1 MLPGNKTILTRIIA
15 SVTIFVVIVLSGI
28 YLQAG
33 FSSPSRNITGDAQL
47 VRFMTPFLRGAR
59 GHVAVA
65 LIKPGGVQYGLWG
78 GDFSQEFEVGSLS
91 KTMTAALLADAEN
104 RGEVKPETTVGELLP
119 GLPVAMAS
127 VRLSELASHHSG
139 LPDISTTPWQSAL
152 MLLAIATHKNP
163 WRFSENDII
172 AMLRRTEKEEN
183 NYFRYSSMGY
193 AVLGL
198 TLEKMTHMSYSELL
212 NKRLL
217 APTGMKN
224 TFVATP
230 DDGAKNDVSR
240 GWSAA
245 GYREAPWYM
254 LSFAPAGGVRSTITD
269 MVKYTQ
275 ALLRGKLPG
284 SVAMDPKRSTD
295 ERDTRIGYG
304 WFTTKFRGREI
315 TWHNGETAGYASV
328 IAIDRASKTGVVI
341 LSDTAWPVI
350 TPAIRLLISQPVDN

>member
-1 MLPGNKTILTRIIA
+1 MTSLRCCVEQKKRKII
-15 SVTIFVVIVLSGI
+15 ISGI
-28 YLQAG
+28 
-33 FSSPSRNITGDAQL
+33 
-47 VRFMTPFLRGAR
+47 
-59 GHVAVA
+59 
-65 LIKPGGVQYGLWG
+65 
-78 GDFSQEFEVGSLS
+78 
-91 KTMTAALLADAEN
+91 
-104 RGEVKPETTVGELLP
+104 
-119 GLPVAMAS
+119 PVW
-127 VRLSELASHHSG
+127 V
-139 LPDISTTPWQSAL
+139 TQ
-152 MLLAIATHKNP
+152 
-163 WRFSENDII
+163 F
-172 AMLRRTEKEEN
+172 
-183 NYFRYSSMGY
+183 
-193 AVLGL
+193 GL

-230 DDGAKNDVSR
+230 GDGAKTTSVAVGQPQDIVR
-240 GWSAA
+240 PLVHALICPCRW
-245 GYREAPWYM
+245 RE
-254 LSFAPAGGVRSTITD
+254 VHITD

-315 TWHNGETAGYASV
+315 TWHNGETAAARSLH
-328 IAIDRASKTGVVI
+328 DRASKTGVVI